1 MSICLCCGAR
11 FEGDSAE
18 GCDACGARPVGPP
31 LARPEREL
39 PGYGRA
45 FASASA
51 GLLLAAVSL
60 SAFAAALLRRETF
73 SLSPAALL
81 RAGETAAWELK
92 WTALPLSLLCVYLCA
107 RLCRKVAG
115 DPSRFAGLKLA
126 RAGVAL
132 SAVFALLLSGLV
144 GVTVPERLRTREL
157 ARRAADEALLYA
169 GDRALARYRARF
181 GTYPASASD
190 LKRLDDPEC
199 RLAAVVV
206 QMEAGEYKPQADLA
220 SLSEGRAKSRGRR
233 RASALVRARANSNA
247 DDSLGAGIVLTNYDL
262 ILPGRDRRL
271 GTADDLR
278 VRDGRVLPAEAVTGG
293 RATNRSGAPS
303 H

>member
-1 MSICLCCGAR
+1 MSICPCCGANL
-11 FEGDSAE
+11 EGDLAE
-18 GCDACGARPVGPP
+18 GCPSCGARPVGPP

-45 FASASA
+45 LASA
-51 GLLLAAVSL
+51 GAGLVLLVASLAAFVG
-60 SAFAAALLRRETF
+60 ALLRRETF
-73 SLSPAALL
+73 SLSPSALL
-81 RAGETAAWELK
+81 RAAETAAWELK
-92 WTALPLSLLCVYLCA
+92 WTALPLSLVCVYLCA
-107 RLCRKVAG
+107 RLCHGVAG
-115 DPSRFAGLKLA
+115 DAARFAGLRLA

-132 SAVFALLLSGLV
+132 SSVFALLLASLV

-157 ARRAADEALLYA
+157 ARRASDEALLYA

-190 LKRLDDPEC
+190 LKRLNDPEC
-199 RLAAVVV
+199 RLATVVA

-233 RASALVRARANSNA
+233 ASALVRARANSNA
-247 DDSLGAGIVLTNYDL
+247 DDSLGAGLVLTNYEL
-262 ILPGRDRRL
+262 ILPGRDRL
-271 GTADDLR
+271 IGTADDLR
-278 VRDGRVLPAEAVTGG
+278 VRDGRVLPAEPVTGA